1 MKNIFKHFTKRTAY
15 LSLFSV
21 LYLAVAF
28 TSTLHA
34 VQFFGLTNENYL
46 AILLAVSFEIGQA
59 AVLLSLLT
67 TKSERGKITPW
78 VLMCIF
84 TTVQIIGNI
93 YSSYKYAVLNSL
105 DNLRFFKEPIFI
117 WTSDLSDNVANV
129 IVTYISSSILP
140 IAALLL
146 TSVVANYLSDTDK
159 TLDEPVNTIDASKHT
174 EPQLEH
180 LEISSNNNISATTN
194 ESILS
199 ENNDTKKLETS
210 LYSYYKQD
218 DKKDLDTS
226 SYSYSKQDKAK
237 NLDLSSYSYSDIS
250 KKDDDKNLDNSSYSY
265 SDISKKDEA
274 KNLDLSSYSYS
285 NQNEAKNLDTSS
297 HSYSDISKKDDDK
310 NLDNSSYSY
319 SDISKKNEAKNLD
332 TSSYSYI
339 NNSKKNDDKN
349 LDVSSYSY
357 SNQNEAKNLDN
368 SSYSYSDISKKD
380 EAKNLDI
387 SSYSY
392 INNSKK
398 NADKNLDVSS
408 YSYSNQN
415 DVKYLNTSS
424 YSYINNSKKNNVN
437 AIETNSYNNN
447 INNSSR
453 DTELQPEHLET
464 SYTNNISYINNI
476 HPESISEK
484 NTKHFKESKFLNL

>member
-265 SDISKKDEA
+265 SDISKK
-274 KNLDLSSYSYS
+274 
-285 NQNEAKNLDTSS
+285 
-297 HSYSDISKKDDDK
+297 
-310 NLDNSSYSY
+310 
-319 SDISKKNEAKNLD
+319 NEAKNLD

>member
-285 NQNEAKNLDTSS
+285 NQNEAKNLD
-297 HSYSDISKKDDDK
+297 
-310 NLDNSSYSY
+310 
-319 SDISKKNEAKNLD
+319 
-332 TSSYSYI
+332 
-339 NNSKKNDDKN
+339 
-349 LDVSSYSY
+349 
-357 SNQNEAKNLDN
+357 N

>member
-237 NLDLSSYSYSDIS
+237 NLDLSSYSYS
-250 KKDDDKNLDNSSYSY
+250 
-265 SDISKKDEA
+265 
-274 KNLDLSSYSYS
+274 